1 MKGRNP
7 KNEIANAIRE
17 SAIIFRDG
25 QRSKDSQQ
33 ENENRRVIANSL
45 MAWANLVFVG
55 LVIAQAF
62 SSQFNPLI
70 AITGGISFLLAY
82 YVASRIMKGGERK

>member
-1 MKGRNP
+1 MGRNP
-7 KNEIANAIRE
+7 RNEIANAIKE
-17 SAIIFRDG
+17 IALVFRDW
-25 QRSKDSQQ
+25 QRDNDSQQ
-33 ENENRRVIANSL
+33 ESENHRVIANSL

-62 SSQFNPLI
+62 SSKFNPLI
-70 AITGGISFLLAY
+70 AIVGGISFLLAY